1 MFHTK
6 IRGGKAFA
14 AEQKIREFKKI
25 LLRSKRFEK
34 MKKKIKN
41 RIRPNQFIKNAA
53 ENMSKTASTKYGTA
67 PENIE
72 DKSLD
77 PKDRKS
83 FQEVYDFMRL
93 KQIQNNEMRYD
104 KHNQRIDRRKKT
116 LRSPLNIGE
125 KVLVLAERLKKK
137 MRLENFLKV

>member
-1 MFHTK
+1 M
-6 IRGGKAFA
+6 
-14 AEQKIREFKKI
+14 
-25 LLRSKRFEK
+25 
-34 MKKKIKN
+34 N
-41 RIRPNQFIKNAA
+41 
-53 ENMSKTASTKYGTA
+53 KTASTKYGTA

-93 KQIQNNEMRYD
+93 KNIQNNEMRFD
-104 KHNQRIDRRKKT
+104 KYNQRIDRRKKT

>member
-1 MFHTK
+1 
-6 IRGGKAFA
+6 
-14 AEQKIREFKKI
+14 
-25 LLRSKRFEK
+25 
-34 MKKKIKN
+34 MKKKKKN
-41 RIRPNQFIKNAA
+41 RIRPNQFIENTA
-53 ENMSKTASTKYGTA
+53 ENMNITVSAKYGTA

-72 DKSLD
+72 HKSLD

-93 KQIQNNEMRYD
+93 KQIQNNEMRFD

>member
-1 MFHTK
+1 M
-6 IRGGKAFA
+6 
-14 AEQKIREFKKI
+14 QQNKK
-25 LLRSKRFEK
+25 LDSLKKSYWEANGLKK
-34 MKKKIKN
+34 WKKKIKN

-53 ENMSKTASTKYGTA
+53 ENMNKTASTKYGTA

-93 KQIQNNEMRYD
+93 KQIQNNEMRFD